1 MELHTDPPQVDVLKA
16 SGKLSE
22 ATAQNVASATPTA
35 SANGAAKSLLGNSI
49 IGEVLSLTAF
59 QQLAGHLAGYSF
71 VKVTA
76 DRDTSVVHFINDAIF
91 KFHSDYIAESIF
103 GMTSKE
109 LDAEIDKYNEMF
121 YFDDNRRLYLG
132 IVALHVR
139 DERKFFTLE
148 TVEVDNMNVKM
159 LQAFYNMVREKLD
172 PSLPLFLKPANHMQ
186 EAMLAEL
193 DPAVMPRIYSHEL
206 SASARYISLNPGRA
220 IGRLRIFDRE
230 EDYRRAYNS
239 IEWFDIVVMN
249 RVPDDIPRVSGIIN
263 AQYTTP
269 LSHTNVLASGWQIP
283 NCIQIDAIKNLRNV
297 GLDGRWVEY
306 AVAADASEAQL
317 NEAAQPADLA
327 ASRPSWTTV
336 RILLEEPETAL
347 TPIVDLSKLRM
358 SDRYKFGT
366 KAANLGELQYVLRE
380 GSERLSAFYR
390 IPRPPRPNLL
400 HHLAHFLGVPENAD
414 LSVACNEFMH
424 KLIQVP
430 RGIAIPFSIQQEFLE
445 SSPKIQQ
452 GIGKLK
458 MALELQAREIDS
470 LCVTLQQLI
479 RAARMPDRIRNYI
492 DSEIAKNLAGVSC
505 FVIRSSSNAEDLN
518 NFSAAGI
525 YESINHVATAE
536 NIFESVKK
544 VWASLISARSTRLRQ
559 EVGISLD
566 DSYMG
571 VVIQEEVKSE
581 MGGVLVTTNPMNRDD
596 FRNVYLNVSTKS
608 VNQVVEGSELPFQYL
623 YNTVEGGGRTLSIGS
638 AEKDLRDDQKKIL
651 RDLTFAG
658 RLLQSHFSPD
668 YTFSAPVDIE
678 WIAGPSGIYILQL
691 RPYTR

>member
-1 MELHTDPPQVDVLKA
+1 MNTNA
-16 SGKLSE
+16 SEKKPISCVGS
-22 ATAQNVASATPTA
+22 NVSGSTSVTGSATDTV
-35 SANGAAKSLLGNSI
+35 KSQLGNAI

-71 VKVTA
+71 VKVTS
-76 DRDTSVVHFINDAIF
+76 DRDTSLIHFLNDAIY
-91 KFHSDYIAESIF
+91 KFHSDYIAENIL
-103 GMTSKE
+103 GMTSME
-109 LDAEIDKYNEMF
+109 LDAQIDKYNEMF
-121 YFDDNRRLYLG
+121 YFDNNRRLFLG

-139 DERKFFTLE
+139 DDRKFFTLE
-148 TVEVDNMNVKM
+148 TVEVDNMNLKM

-193 DPAVMPRIYSHEL
+193 DPLVMPRIYSHEL
-206 SASARYISLNPGRA
+206 SASARFISLNPGRA

-239 IEWFDIVVMN
+239 IEWFDIIVMN
-249 RVPDDIPRVSGIIN
+249 RVPDDIPRVSGVIN

-283 NCIQIDAIKNLRNV
+283 NCIQIDAIKGLRNA
-297 GLDGRWVEY
+297 GLDGRWVECV
-306 AVAADASEAQL
+306 VATDASEVRL
-317 NEAAQPADLA
+317 TETTQPADLA
-327 ASRPSWTTV
+327 ASRPPWTTV

-347 TPIVDLSKLRM
+347 TPIVNLNKLRM

-400 HHLAHFLGVPENAD
+400 HHLAHFLGVPEGAD
-414 LSVACNEFMH
+414 LSEASNEF
-424 KLIQVP
+424 LRRVIQVP

-458 MALELQAREIDS
+458 MALELQAREIDA

-536 NIFESVKK
+536 NIFASVKK

-608 VNQVVEGSELPFQYL
+608 VNQVVEGTELPFQYL

-638 AEKDLRDDQKKIL
+638 SEKDLRDDQKIIL

-678 WIAGPSGIYILQL
+678 WIAGPGGIYILQL
-691 RPYTR
+691 RPYTQ